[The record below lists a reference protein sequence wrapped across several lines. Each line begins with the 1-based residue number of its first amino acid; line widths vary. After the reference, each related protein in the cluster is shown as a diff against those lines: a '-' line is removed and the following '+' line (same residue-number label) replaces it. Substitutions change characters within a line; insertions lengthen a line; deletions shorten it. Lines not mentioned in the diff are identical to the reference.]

1 MTQDMIATPHSDH
14 RSEKNKIMTRNLVN
28 LTWGQAPCE
37 MARDCNATLRPQVRE
52 CIDSLS
58 VRRLRTASLTPSD
71 CQSDAFGLRSFRYVV
86 TLLLMM
92 VVGVRGAWGQT
103 DYSGTYYIAS
113 DAVVSNK
120 HIYNA
125 DDHTNNYYLCPTE
138 GWISFGG
145 GKEGDNT
152 KDTWTTGDNKP
163 FLTTYKVNL
172 HVNDQAPLT
181 PYDITKAKWIV
192 EYYTTENEKDY
203 YYIKHSSGKYLVLNK
218 QINGVS
224 GNNSQLRIRLHLESL
239 TQDDLENETTRNNA
253 LYAITPDGSSY
264 VIDPK
269 TQATFYLTVNKG
281 NGDYLQGENRNSG
294 GHINNTYYLAG
305 TIGIYQG
312 DTDDNK
318 YLYLEEI
325 VPRPTFTNTSSQINI
340 NHSEENTTIYYTTD
354 GTNPT
359 TTHYNGHG
367 PAPLQI
373 NMPENSVTIKAI
385 AAGTDNLPSCISKIR
400 VVPAANITLGSSP
413 IVYNGSAQEPTVTV
427 KDGETIIPS
436 DEYTVSYSSNNINA
450 GETVTVTITDN
461 DGGNYIVYG
470 STTFT
475 INPKPVAITANDVSK
490 TYNGSAL
497 TEAGFT
503 SGELEAGDTHSFAV
517 TMTEGS
523 TITNVGTQPN
533 VIATVDG
540 VAVTTGTET
549 AVGNYLVTTANGTLT
564 INPKAVAITANDA
577 SKTYNGSALTEA
589 GFTSGELEAGDTHSF
604 AVTMTEGS
612 TITNVGTQPNV
623 IATVDGVAVATGTET
638 AVGNYL
644 VTTANGTL
652 EVTKKALTIT
662 ADSDTK
668 EYDGI
673 ALTKNSYTNTELA
686 TDDVITSVTVTGS
699 QTDRGSSANV
709 PSAAVIKNDNGNGDD
724 VTACYNITYV
734 NGTLSVTGRAIIIT
748 ADSGEKVYDGTA
760 LTKDSYTYD
769 DTKLYSGDAIESV
782 TITGSQTAAGTSN
795 NVPSAAVIKNGET
808 NVTANYDVT
817 YVNGTLTVTQKAI
830 TVKADNKSK
839 EYLAEDPTLTATA
852 TGLIGE
858 DVVAFNTPIRTEGED
873 VGSYTITV
881 TGEASQGNYTVTY
894 DTGTFTITKKALGLD
909 DTNKTPASGI
919 NIEIAKNE
927 DTTNPYTVTVT
938 YDKKSGEDKT
948 LVKGEDYE
956 IPEGNEYDEG
966 NNHIVIIKGKEDS
979 NYSGEAKVT
988 YINLSFDD
996 TTPDDPSQVEGAAVY
1011 CATQDLQ
1018 AEENIEAWYVTAANA
1033 ATLEVT
1039 IKKIETDGE
1048 KKNYIPAGSP
1058 VLLLGTTSST
1068 GFMLK
1073 PYTGTETVTIT
1084 DNILQVSDGDV
1095 PVTTPDYYI
1104 WYQGEF
1110 VLSMWGSDKK
1120 IKAGKFYIYTGTGG
1134 GSSPAPAFTRLHIV
1148 KSETTK
1154 VDDVRSKMEEIRDA
1168 QWYTLDGQ
1176 KLNKKPTRKGLYIQN
1191 GKKVVIK

>member
-1 MTQDMIATPHSDH
+1 
-14 RSEKNKIMTRNLVN
+14 MTRESTQKGRFRCVV
-28 LTWGQAPCE
+28 E
-37 MARDCNATLRPQVRE
+37 SLR
-52 CIDSLS
+52 L
-58 VRRLRTASLTPSD
+58 
-71 CQSDAFGLRSFRYVV
+71 VV

-92 VVGVRGAWGQT
+92 VVGVNEMWGQT
-103 DYSGTYYIAS
+103 DYSGTYFIAS
-113 DAVVSNK
+113 DAVVSKK

-125 DDHTNNYYLCPTE
+125 DNHTNNYYLCPTE
-138 GWISFGG
+138 GWISFNSSGAA
-145 GKEGDNT
+145 
-152 KDTWTTGDNKP
+152 KDTWTTGDAKP
-163 FLTTYKVNL
+163 FLTTYIINA
-172 HVNDQAPLT
+172 HND
-181 PYDITKAKWIV
+181 YDITKAKWTV
-192 EYYTTENEKDY
+192 EYCTTENEKDY

-218 QINGVS
+218 QIDGAS
-224 GNNSQLRIRLHLESL
+224 GTNNHLRIRLHLESL
-239 TQDDLENETTRNNA
+239 THDDLENEATRNNA
-253 LYAITPDGSSY
+253 LYAISSDGNSY

-269 TQATFYLTVNKG
+269 TQSTFYLTVNKG
-281 NGDYLQGENRNSG
+281 NGDFLQGENRNGGGTITSG
-294 GHINNTYYLAG
+294 STTYGLAG

-312 DTDDNK
+312 VTDDNK
-318 YLYLEEI
+318 YLCLEEI

-354 GTNPT
+354 GSNPT
-359 TTHYNGHG
+359 TTHYNGQG

-373 NMPENSVTIKAI
+373 NMPENSVTIKTI

-400 VVPAANITLGSSP
+400 VVPAANITLESSP

-427 KDGETIIPS
+427 MDGTTEIPS
-436 DEYTVSYSSNNINA
+436 SEYTVSYSNNNINA
-450 GETVTVTITDN
+450 GETVTVTITDKE
-461 DGGNYIVYG
+461 GGDYIVYG

-475 INPKPVAITANDVSK
+475 INPKPVAITANDASK

-503 SGELEAGDTHSFAV
+503 ASELEAGDTHSFAV

-782 TITGSQTAAGTSN
+782 TITGSQTAVGTSN
-795 NVPSAAVIKNGET
+795 NVPSAAVIKNGEA

-894 DTGTFTITKKALGLD
+894 DTGTFTITKKALGLGD
-909 DTNKTPASGI
+909 ANKTPASGI
-919 NIEIAKNE
+919 NIEISKNG

-938 YDKKSGEDKT
+938 YDKISDEDKT
-948 LVKGEDYE
+948 LVEGEDYE
-956 IPEGNEYDEG
+956 IPEGNEYDEE

-979 NYSGEAKVT
+979 NYSGEAKVI
-988 YINLSFDD
+988 YINLSFHDD
-996 TTPDDPSQVEGAAVY
+996 TPDDDIQTETAAVY
-1011 CATQDLQ
+1011 CASSNLQ
-1018 AEENIEAWYVTAANA
+1018 PSEDVEAWYVSAVDVAKR
-1033 ATLEVT
+1033 EVI
-1039 IKKIETDGE
+1039 IKRVETTEGV
-1048 KKNYIPAGSP
+1048 NYIPADEP
-1058 VLLLGTTSST
+1058 VLLLGDAVST
-1068 GFMLK
+1068 GFKLQE
-1073 PYTGTETVTIT
+1073 YTGSTVDIT
-1084 DNILQVSDGDV
+1084 GNKLQKVTADDGIAV
-1095 PVTTPDYYI
+1095 PNKGLYVF
-1104 WYQGEF
+1104 YQGEF
-1110 VLSMWGSDKK
+1110 VLAMWGAEKK
-1120 IKAGKFYIYTGTGG
+1120 IKKDNFYIDLTGSGNQ
-1134 GSSPAPAFTRLHIV
+1134 APSRMRIV
-1148 KSETTK
+1148 KDETNTGIHEIA
-1154 VDDVRSKMEEIRDA
+1154 DDGTSTQPET
-1168 QWYTLDGQ
+1168 WYTIDGQ

-1191 GKKVVIK
+1191 GNKRIVK